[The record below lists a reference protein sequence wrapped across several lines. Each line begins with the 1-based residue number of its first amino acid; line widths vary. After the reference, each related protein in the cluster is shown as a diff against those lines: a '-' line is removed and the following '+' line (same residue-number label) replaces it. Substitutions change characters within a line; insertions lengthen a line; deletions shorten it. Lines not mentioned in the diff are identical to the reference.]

1 MVVVRFPPLLLLAV
15 ACARTAPPAP
25 PPGPVT
31 LTIVGTNDLHG
42 FVLAKDGAGGLALLG
57 GYLANLRR
65 VGHPTVLLDGGDAFQ
80 GTLESNLNE
89 GEMVVGAYGALGYDA
104 MAIGNH
110 ELDYGPVGPDVTP
123 RRPGDDPRGAL
134 LARIKQARYP
144 ILSANLADGSGRPIA
159 RSSVMIER
167 GGMKIGVIGLTTID
181 TPQSTI
187 DANFQGLQ
195 MLPLVETANAEA
207 ARLRAQGAQVV
218 LITMHA
224 GAKCKDLAD
233 GSTCEGELVD
243 AAPRFR
249 GIDAIVAGH
258 THAPVATRLSG
269 IPVIESYA
277 YGRAFGR
284 IDLTLEAG
292 KVVAAKIFPPEEV
305 KEGAAYE
312 GAPVVAEAAI
322 AALIRP
328 YADTARARRDEKLG
342 VRVVERIKKAYDTES
357 ALGNLLVD
365 LIRAGRPG
373 VDLAMNNGGA
383 LRNDLAAGELT
394 YGAFFESYPFDNMLA
409 TVRISGADLR
419 RIIRVNL
426 ESSKSV
432 VALSGM
438 RVQARCAPELE
449 ITLTR
454 EDGRP
459 VRDDERLTVVT
470 SDFLATG
477 GNDGAFKG
485 LPDGAVTIERA
496 LLREEI
502 VRVLRARGG
511 ELRGTYDPALPR
523 LSYPGARPVSC
534 AR

>member
-1 MVVVRFPPLLLLAV
+1 MRRAVLLLAV
-15 ACARTAPPAP
+15 ACTRTPPAP

-42 FVLAKDGAGGLALLG
+42 YVLAKDGGGGLALLS
-57 GYLANLRR
+57 GYLKNLRAAGR
-65 VGHPTVLLDGGDAFQ
+65 PMVLLDAGDAFQ

-89 GEMVVGAYGALGYDA
+89 GEAVVDAYGALGYDA

-134 LARIKQARYP
+134 FARIKQARFP
-144 ILSANLADGSGRPIA
+144 MVSANLADTGGRPIA
-159 RSSVMIER
+159 RPSVIVDR
-167 GGMKIGVIGLTTID
+167 GGIKIGIIGLTTVD

-187 DANFQGLQ
+187 AANFDGLH
-195 MLPLVETANAEA
+195 MLPLVEIANAEA
-207 ARLRAQGAQVV
+207 ARLRAEGAQIV
-218 LITMHA
+218 LITVHA
-224 GAKCKDLAD
+224 GAKCKDPAD
-233 GSTCEGELVD
+233 GATCEGELVD
-243 AAPRFR
+243 AAPRFE

-269 IPVIESYA
+269 IPVIESYS

-284 IDLTLEAG
+284 IDLTIEAG
-292 KVVAAKIFPPEEV
+292 KVVGAKIFPPEEV
-305 KEGAAYE
+305 KAGATYE
-312 GAPVVAEAAI
+312 GAPVVADAAVD
-322 AALIRP
+322 ALLAP
-328 YADTARARRDEKLG
+328 CADTARARRDEKLG

-357 ALGNLLVD
+357 ALGNLFVD

-373 VDLAMNNGGA
+373 VDLAINNGGA
-383 LRNDLAAGELT
+383 LRTDLPAGDLT
-394 YGAFFESYPFDNMLA
+394 YGAMFESYPFDNMVAMVKL
-409 TVRISGADLR
+409 SGADLR
-419 RIIRVNL
+419 RILRVNL
-426 ESSKSV
+426 ESGKSI

-438 RVQARCAPELE
+438 RAEARCAPELE
-449 ITLTR
+449 IMLAR
-454 EDGRP
+454 DDGRP
-459 VRDDERLTVVT
+459 VRDDERLTLIT

-485 LPDGAVTIERA
+485 LPDGAVTIENL

-511 ELRGTYDPALPR
+511 ELRGAYDPARPR
-523 LSYPGARPVSC
+523 LRYPGPRPVRC
-534 AR
+534 GR